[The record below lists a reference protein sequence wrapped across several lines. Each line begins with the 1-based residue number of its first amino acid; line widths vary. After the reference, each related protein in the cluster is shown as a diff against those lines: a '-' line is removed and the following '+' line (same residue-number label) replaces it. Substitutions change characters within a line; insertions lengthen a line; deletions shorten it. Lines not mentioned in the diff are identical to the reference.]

1 MNCIVEDLK
10 HTELFKG
17 VAVETL
23 KLIAAQATPMAVKSG
38 KLLLNPE
45 IENEY
50 VYIILSGALALYF
63 GSLDSPKIRV
73 IGKGYSVGELS
84 IIGHAKPS
92 AYVIAD
98 EDSCVLPLHRDFT
111 EKLIAETAPIANN
124 LLRQLATWLK
134 DNTDYI
140 VRDRSKIGELTNH
153 ANTDSLTGLYNRRWL
168 DATLNRL
175 LSQAI
180 ETRTPLCIM
189 LLDADHFKEYN
200 DSFGHL
206 AGDKA
211 LIEIAKTLHLSI
223 RTYDFAARF
232 GGDEFIIL
240 LPNTQLREAHTMAER
255 IRSSIEKQTIYHE
268 EGNILLKLR
277 VSIGLVCNTQDS
289 TVDSI
294 FRAVDTKLYEAKQAG
309 RNSIAY

>member
-10 HTELFKG
+10 QTQLFKG

-23 KLIAAQATPMAVKSG
+23 KLVAAQAEPMQVKSG
-38 KLLLNPE
+38 KLLITPE
-45 IENEY
+45 LENEY

-73 IGKGYSVGELS
+73 LGKGYSVGELS
-84 IIGHAKPS
+84 IIGRAKPT

-140 VRDRSKIGELTNH
+140 VQDRSKIGELTNH

-168 DATLNRL
+168 DATLKRL

-180 ETRTPLCIM
+180 ETQTPLCIM
-189 LLDADHFKEYN
+189 LLDADHFKDYN

-206 AGDKA
+206 AGDRA
-211 LIEIAKTLHLSI
+211 LIEIARILRVSI

-232 GGDEFIIL
+232 GGEEFIIL
-240 LPNTQLREAHTMAER
+240 LPNTQMREAHAMAER
-255 IRSSIEKQTIYHE
+255 IRSSIAKQTVVHE
-268 EGNILLKLR
+268 DGNILFKLT
-277 VSIGLVCNTQDS
+277 VSIGLVSSNEDS
-289 TVDSI
+289 TVDVI
-294 FRAVDTKLYEAKQAG
+294 FNAVDAKLYEAKQAG
-309 RNSIAY
+309 RNCIAY